1 MKAAE
6 LKELSDKD
14 LQAKLEA
21 AVKDLNAKKLQHA
34 VSPLENPAILK
45 ASRKDIARMLTELR
59 ARELNNTKN

>member
-21 AVKDLNAKKLQHA
+21 AVKDLNVKKLQHA
-34 VSPLENPAILK
+34 VAPLANPSSLK
-45 ASRKDIARMLTELR
+45 EARKDIARMMGELR
-59 ARELNNTKN
+59 ARELNNK

>member
-14 LQAKLEA
+14 LQVKLEA
-21 AVKDLNAKKLQHA
+21 AVKDLNTKKLQHA

-59 ARELNNTKN
+59 ARELNNTKK